1 MSKTAGDGPH
11 ILIYP
16 YPAPGHII
24 PLLDL
29 THLLLTRGLT
39 VTVLVTP
46 TDAPLLEPLLSNH
59 PSSSIQPLV
68 LPAPD
73 APTSSHFPFVAKI
86 RAQGELYDP
95 ILNWFRSQPTPP
107 VAIIS
112 DVFLGWTH
120 HLAIEL
126 GVPRVVFW
134 PSCAFQWSISNCMWR
149 DLPKRDDPD
158 DDNSPISFP
167 NIPNSPIFP
176 WWQMSFV
183 YGEYRE
189 GDPDWEFFRNSMLA
203 NVVSWGVVFNSFT
216 ELERVYIDHLKK
228 EMGQDRVWT
237 VGPLM
242 LPEDDLVRHSKRG
255 GPRAVPT
262 ENVMTWL
269 DAKAKDSV
277 VYVCFGSNFVLREQQ
292 MSALAAAL
300 ECSGVHFIWCVKAA
314 DQENVAIVEGLA
326 DRVEGRGF
334 VIKGWAPQV
343 AILNHRAVGVFV
355 THCGWNSVL
364 EGLSTGVM
372 MLTWP
377 ISADQFTNAMLLVD
391 QLGVAIRACEGGD
404 RIVPDSAELSR
415 LLVQSV
421 GETRPERARVR
432 ELRDAAL
439 VAKKEGSS
447 RKDLDEFVKQFED

>member
-16 YPAPGHII
+16 YPAPGHVI

-46 TDAPLLEPLLSNH
+46 TYAPLLEPLLSSH
-59 PSSSIQPLV
+59 PSLFHPTLGSPLPPKPPLLPIFPSSLKY
-68 LPAPD
+68 APRVNSM
-73 APTSSHFPFVAKI
+73 TLIF
-86 RAQGELYDP
+86 
-95 ILNWFRSQPTPP
+95 NWFRSQPTPP

-112 DVFLGWTH
+112 DFFLGWTH
-120 HLAIEL
+120 HLASEL

-134 PSCAFQWSISNCMWR
+134 PSCAFQSSISNCMWR

-176 WWQMSFV
+176 WWQMSFL
-183 YGEYRE
+183 YREYRE
-189 GDPDWEFFRNSMLA
+189 GDPDWEFYRNSMLA

-228 EMGQDRVWT
+228 EMGHDRVWT
-237 VGPLM
+237 VGPLV
-242 LPEDDLVRHSKRG
+242 LPDDDLMRHSKRG
-255 GPRAVPT
+255 GPSAVPT
-262 ENVMTWL
+262 QDVMTWL

-277 VYVCFGSNFVLREQQ
+277 VYVCF
-292 MSALAAAL
+292 
-300 ECSGVHFIWCVKAA
+300 A

-355 THCGWNSVL
+355 THCGWNSAL

-377 ISADQFTNAMLLVD
+377 INADQFTNAMLLVD
-391 QLGVAIRACEGGD
+391 QLGVAIRAYEGGD

-415 LLVQSV
+415 LLAQSV
-421 GETRPERARVR
+421 G
-432 ELRDAAL
+432 RDEAGEIPSQGAP
-439 VAKKEGSS
+439 
-447 RKDLDEFVKQFED
+447 